1 MENFITVL
9 IYIHALFGGMALLA
23 GTVAVASKKGK
34 PLHTSTGRIFYYSML
49 MSALMA
55 LVISVLPGHESA
67 FLFSIG
73 MFSTYLLLAGY
84 RGLKFKNGAKNI
96 KWDKIL
102 SISVMVVGF
111 GMVTMSLFFTYRLNI
126 VLLVFGC
133 AAIIFG
139 IRDVR
144 MYRNI
149 EALKK
154 NWLRIHL
161 GKMTGAY
168 IASFS
173 AFLVVNQF
181 FHPLVNWLL
190 PSILGGIF
198 ITYWIVR
205 LNTKNKLQTEIP

>member
-1 MENFITVL
+1 MENYITVL
-9 IYIHALFGGMALLA
+9 IYIHAFFGGLALLA
-23 GTVAVASKKGK
+23 GSVAIASKKGK
-34 PLHTSTGRIFYYSML
+34 SMHKLTGRIFYYSML

-84 RGLKFKNGAKNI
+84 RGLRFKDSTKNL
-96 KWDKIL
+96 KWDRLL
-102 SISVMVVGF
+102 SLFVVIVGL
-111 GMVTMSLFFTYRLNI
+111 GMVSMPLFFNYGLNI

-139 IRDVR
+139 IRDLR
-144 MYRNI
+144 MYRDI
-149 EALKK
+149 EALRK

-205 LNTKNKLQTEIP
+205 LNTKKKLQTEIP